1 MPLSAI
7 SQADKTDN
15 VFLNSTKKMSSA
27 TKVFSKDADEAAKK
41 TEELKKKEAE
51 LSKQLAKAQTVVDK
65 HSTALGKAKKAYAE
79 LGSEANRLNLER
91 AHAGYNKAAE
101 GVSKLKKELRETQ
114 REAKALDDASSGAAK
129 NSSTMQQLMGNQDF
143 RQMVSGLVIE
153 GGSAWGKSALG
164 EDGGAIVASTLS
176 GALSGG
182 AIGFSIGGPVGAL
195 VGAGIGAAMGA
206 ISGNIQKFEKQD
218 DYFKAYYNNILDEQA
233 ETKAKDIETGS
244 SIAAGREVDELAL
257 SRAFGGDT
265 KEVEEHMKGLVAMS
279 HETPL
284 SYEALVAMSK
294 TMAGQGVGSKEILS
308 TLKAVG
314 AAGTA
319 LELDVGAMNT
329 MAAALGQMKSSDV
342 VTAEQLQALDNL
354 GIDATGLL
362 AEKKGM
368 SAEETSKAV
377 AQGEISG
384 SEAAELLRKAMTEK
398 YNGSMTDEMKTF
410 SGLTSTL
417 EGWKQEMQNAYGE
430 GYNEERKKGMQADIT
445 AYSGTMGEKR
455 IELNTISGSLAAH
468 RENLQEQYKREA
480 VSAVLTGEEPE
491 LDKNLWNEKQ
501 IQEINEMRTNYQ
513 ALEAAYKTA
522 QGDTKDEL
530 GLKMALLAEQAEAM
544 GKLAYDNS
552 DWAKTELT
560 AEEENTKAVRALTE
574 KFQEGITLRY
584 QVEQSKTIGSLGAG
598 GTDYFTV
605 NGGQDN
611 APAENKSGIS
621 PSPAAWK
628 HRTLGL
634 SNGNS
639 RAIGLDRVPYDGY
652 AALLHEG
659 ERVLTAREA
668 READRG
674 GGGGK
679 SFVIH
684 VTGNTFQTGQGGG
697 VGDIAHQLADQI
709 LLELDKGVL

>member
-1 MPLSAI
+1 MALKDALSDI
-7 SQADKTDN
+7 KTGSALSD
-15 VFLNSTKKMSSA
+15 STKKMSQV
-27 TKVFSKDADEAAKK
+27 TKVFSKDAEEAAKK

-265 KEVEEHMKGLVAMS
+265 KEAKEHMEGLVAMS

-329 MAAALGQMKSSDV
+329 MAAALGQMKSSDT

-362 AEKKGM
+362 AAKKRM
-368 SAEETSKAV
+368 SVEEASQAV

-384 SEAAELLRKAMTEK
+384 SEAATLLQAAMETK
-398 YNGSMTDEMKTF
+398 YGSSMTAQMETF
-410 SGLTSTL
+410 AGLSSTL
-417 EGWKQEMQNAYGE
+417 EGWKQEMQSAYGE
-430 GYNEERKKGMQADIT
+430 GYNETRKEGIQADIT
-445 AYSGTMGEKR
+445 AYSGAMGEKR
-455 IELNTISGSLAAH
+455 IELNQASGSLAAY

-480 VSAVLTGEEPE
+480 ASAVLAGGGLSDIWDAEQAEE
-491 LDKNLWNEKQ
+491 LNK
-501 IQEINEMRTNYQ
+501 MSANYQ
-513 ALEAAYKTA
+513 MLQLQYE
-522 QGDTKDEL
+522 QGDQEA
-530 GLKMALLAEQAEAM
+530 GLKMARLEEQAEAM
-544 GKLAYDNS
+544 AQVAYDNS
-552 DWAKTELT
+552 EWAKTELT
-560 AEEENTKAVRALTE
+560 VEEENTKAVRALTE
-574 KFQEGITLRY
+574 KLEAGILLRY
-584 QVEQSKTIGSLGAG
+584 QVEQSKTIGSKGASD
-598 GTDYFTV
+598 TDFFTV
-605 NGGQDN
+605 NGGQGVTTNTTQTEIPWIASESDGYKLLDGS
-611 APAENKSGIS
+611 A
-621 PSPAAWK
+621 
-628 HRTLGL
+628 
-634 SNGNS
+634 
-639 RAIGLDRVPYDGY
+639 AIGLDRVPYDGY

-659 ERVLTAREA
+659 ERVLTAREV
-668 READRG
+668 READR

>member
-1 MPLSAI
+1 MPLSEM
-7 SQADKTDN
+7 SQAGKTN
-15 VFLNSTKKMSSA
+15 TAGLASIKKMSHA
-27 TKVFSKDADEAAKK
+27 TKAFSKDTDEAAKK
-41 TEELKKKEAE
+41 TGELRKKEAE
-51 LSKQLAKAQTVVDK
+51 LDKQLAKGQTFANK
-65 HSTALGKAKKAYAE
+65 YSTALRGMEKAYAE
-79 LGSEANRLNLER
+79 LGSEVNHLDLNRTYM
-91 AHAGYNKAAE
+91 GYNKAAD
-101 GVSKLKKELRETQ
+101 GAKKLTKELHGAQKEVKT
-114 REAKALDDASSGAAK
+114 LDDVSSAAAK
-129 NSSTMQQLMGNQDF
+129 NSSGIQKLLSNQDF
-143 RQMVSGLVIE
+143 KQMAAALVIE
-153 GGSAWGKSALG
+153 GGTAWGKSAFG
-164 EDGGAIVASTLS
+164 DDGGAIVSS
-176 GALSGG
+176 ALTSAISGG

-195 VGAGIGAAMGA
+195 IGAGVGALAGIV
-206 ISGNIQKFEKQD
+206 SGNIQKFEKQD

-265 KEVEEHMKGLVAMS
+265 KEAEEHMKGLVAMS

-362 AEKKGM
+362 AAKKRM
-368 SAEETSKAV
+368 SVEEASQAV

-384 SEAAELLRKAMTEK
+384 SEAATLLQAAMETK
-398 YNGSMTDEMKTF
+398 YGSSMTAQMETF
-410 SGLTSTL
+410 AGLSSTL
-417 EGWKQEMQNAYGE
+417 EGWKQEMQSAYGE
-430 GYNEERKKGMQADIT
+430 GYNETRKEGIQADIT
-445 AYSGTMGEKR
+445 AYSGAMGEKR
-455 IELNTISGSLAAH
+455 IELNQASGSLAAY

-480 VSAVLTGEEPE
+480 ASAVLAGGGLSDIWDAEQAEE
-491 LDKNLWNEKQ
+491 LNK
-501 IQEINEMRTNYQ
+501 MSANYQ
-513 ALEAAYKTA
+513 MLQLQYE
-522 QGDTKDEL
+522 QGDQEA
-530 GLKMALLAEQAEAM
+530 GLKMARLEEQAEA
-544 GKLAYDNS
+544 LAQVAYDNS
-552 DWAKTELT
+552 EWAKTELT
-560 AEEENTKAVRALTE
+560 VEEENTKAVRALTE
-574 KFQEGITLRY
+574 KLEAGILLRY
-584 QVEQSKTIGSLGAG
+584 QVEQSKTIGSKGASD
-598 GTDYFTV
+598 TDFFTV
-605 NGGQDN
+605 NGGQGVTTNTTQTEIPWIASESDGYKLLDGS
-611 APAENKSGIS
+611 A
-621 PSPAAWK
+621 
-628 HRTLGL
+628 
-634 SNGNS
+634 
-639 RAIGLDRVPYDGY
+639 AIGLDRVPYDGY

-659 ERVLTAREA
+659 ERVLTAREVRA
-668 READRG
+668 ADR

>member
-1 MPLSAI
+1 MPETSIIITAQDKYSAAVKAM
-7 SQADKTDN
+7 SR
-15 VFLNSTKKMSSA
+15 VTKS
-27 TKVFSKDADEAAKK
+27 FSKDQEALERTMLRLKDKQNKLSQEFSNVTQKARTLEAAYAA
-41 TEELKKKEAE
+41 TGNEALRLEAASERLK
-51 LSKQLAKAQTVVDK
+51 LD
-65 HSTALGKAKKAYAE
+65 
-79 LGSEANRLNLER
+79 NI
-91 AHAGYNKAAE
+91 
-101 GVSKLKKELRETQ
+101 Q
-114 REAKALDDASSGAAK
+114 REFSLVTRGAQAAQKQMEQTGQALQTGWQGADGIVSTIQAFTNSRFGQMVGQTIQLGIETRATSAFGEDTGNMVTSGLSFAASGAMAGA
-129 NSSTMQQLMGNQDF
+129 MF
-143 RQMVSGLVIE
+143 
-153 GGSAWGKSALG
+153 LG
-164 EDGGAIVASTLS
+164 PLLTPA
-176 GALSGG
+176 
-182 AIGFSIGGPVGAL
+182 
-195 VGAGIGAAMGA
+195 IGAAIGA
-206 ISGNIQKFEKQD
+206 VVGGIVGIGNGMIQKFEKQD
-218 DYFKAYYNNILDEQA
+218 DYFKAYYNGILDEQA
-233 ETKAKDIETGS
+233 ETKAKDIEAGS

-265 KEVEEHMKGLVAMS
+265 DEAEEHMKGLVAMS

-294 TMAGQGVGSKEILS
+294 TMAGQGAGSKEILS

-314 AAGTA
+314 KAGTA

-329 MAAALGQMKSSDV
+329 MAATLGQMKSSDT
-342 VTAEQLQALDNL
+342 VTAEQLQVLDNL

-368 SAEETSKAV
+368 SAEEASQAV

-384 SEAAELLRKAMTEK
+384 SEAATLIQGAMQMK

-410 SGLTSTL
+410 SGLSSTL
-417 EGWKQEMQNAYGE
+417 EGWKQEMQSAYGE
-430 GYNEERKKGMQADIT
+430 GYNETRKEGMQKEIT

-480 VSAVLTGEEPE
+480 VSAVLTGEEEE

-584 QVEQSKTIGSLGAG
+584 QVEQSKTIGSMGASD
-598 GTDYFTV
+598 TDFFTV
-605 NGGQDN
+605 NGGQGVTTNTTQTEIPWIASESEGYKLLDGS
-611 APAENKSGIS
+611 A
-621 PSPAAWK
+621 
-628 HRTLGL
+628 
-634 SNGNS
+634 
-639 RAIGLDRVPYDGY
+639 AIGLDRVPYDGY

-659 ERVLTAREA
+659 ERVLTAREV
-668 READRG
+668 READR